1 MQQLFDQQA
10 RLSAGVNRALVSN
23 LLQITWAIYKIPAGL
38 WTSLRIE
45 ERTRGSGIDILGR

>member
-38 WTSLRIE
+38 
-45 ERTRGSGIDILGR
+45 